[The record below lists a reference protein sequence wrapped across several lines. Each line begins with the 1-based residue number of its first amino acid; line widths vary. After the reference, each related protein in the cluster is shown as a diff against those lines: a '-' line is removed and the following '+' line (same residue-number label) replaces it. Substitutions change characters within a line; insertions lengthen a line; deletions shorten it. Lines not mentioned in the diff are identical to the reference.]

1 MVCED
6 LQTSPHDKQHE
17 KHVQEVLKLQP
28 PREPRINRRRGLR
41 NAGMLPDECLYAGKF
56 AQALSQG
63 DQAEQR
69 RGGNRQAPQRVDPA
83 PSNADPGRDPALWR
97 HPVAEAD
104 AIVGI
109 AQFCTEWFDRERF

>member
-1 MVCED
+1 
-6 LQTSPHDKQHE
+6 
-17 KHVQEVLKLQP
+17 
-28 PREPRINRRRGLR
+28 
-41 NAGMLPDECLYAGKF
+41 MLPDECLYVGKF

-83 PSNADPGRDPALWR
+83 PSNADPGRDPVLRR
-97 HPVAEAD
+97 HPVIEAD

-109 AQFCTEWFDRERF
+109 AKFRTERFGRERFEFVRIGRSFSIIERA